1 MGQRTPIMVATPQ
14 AAEPPQNRSTAG
26 GRFQKGLSGNPDTQF
41 KKGQSGNPGGRP
53 KTKPFR
59 DALEAILKAAG
70 PEEDLLAVAR
80 ALRGQALAG
89 NVVGIREIAD
99 RLDGK
104 VPQAIA
110 GTDEDGNLTPLVPV
124 INIYGRP
131 EPQAP
136 SKAVDGVRKRR
147 D

>member
-1 MGQRTPIMVATPQ
+1 MGQRTVMVATPP
-14 AAEPPQNRSTAG
+14 AAEPPQNRKKTG
-26 GRFQKGLSGNPDTQF
+26 GRFQQGQSGNPATQF
-41 KKGQSGNPGGRP
+41 QPGQSGNPGGRP

-59 DALEAILKAAG
+59 NALEALFKAAG
-70 PEEDLLAVAR
+70 PEEDLQAVAR

-89 NVVGIREIAD
+89 NVQGIREVAD

-110 GTDEDGNLTPLVPV
+110 GTDEDGNLTPLAPV
-124 INIYGRP
+124 INVYGRP
-131 EPQAP
+131 QSQPAP
-136 SKAVDGVRKRR
+136 KAVGRIRKRG